1 MPEPKTSDKP
11 FTIRRRS
18 DDNCSLAVRYLTRG
32 SVEVGSEVL
41 YVPFALC
48 LSDWNK
54 TTKKAVNHSEEK
66 LMNGQR
72 LAEDKPAVIRIL
84 VVQRPEA
91 GAILIFRSE
100 IE

>member
-1 MPEPKTSDKP
+1 M
-11 FTIRRRS
+11 
-18 DDNCSLAVRYLTRG
+18 
-32 SVEVGSEVL
+32 
-41 YVPFALC
+41 PFAFC

-72 LAEDKPAVIRIL
+72 PAEQEAAVIRIL
-84 VVQRPEA
+84 AVQRPEA